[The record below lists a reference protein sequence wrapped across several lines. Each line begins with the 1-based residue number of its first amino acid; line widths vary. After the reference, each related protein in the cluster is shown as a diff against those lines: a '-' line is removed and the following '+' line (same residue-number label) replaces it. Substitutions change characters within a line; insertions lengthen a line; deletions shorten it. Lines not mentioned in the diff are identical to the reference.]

1 LGENGERR
9 MSEYGKNLSFE
20 KGCLPGALVHAINP
34 AMQDGQVKG
43 LQRIA
48 IWEKSMRC
56 YLKNYYK

>member
-1 LGENGERR
+1 